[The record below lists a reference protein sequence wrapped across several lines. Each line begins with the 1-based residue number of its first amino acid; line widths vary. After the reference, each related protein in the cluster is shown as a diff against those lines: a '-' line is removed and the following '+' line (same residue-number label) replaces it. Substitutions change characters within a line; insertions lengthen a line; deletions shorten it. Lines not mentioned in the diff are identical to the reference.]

1 MSYATTALTAISV
14 SLVLLAGCSGAPAS
28 PPQSPTPTPAGPTTA
43 VVAMAQQTADRFAQS
58 VLDQDRDAFDAAV
71 TDRDPGF
78 VPTATMLYD
87 NLHRLAPTSFS
98 VKLTGQRAELGADR
112 RGTLGEGAVALQAQI
127 GWQVPGDGSAADHLV
142 TLTFVPGPD
151 GPLIAG
157 TTDGPRTQQPLW
169 WFTPIRAAQ
178 QHQVT
183 VIASDGV
190 EVDAWLQR
198 ATRAAE
204 AVADERGSSAALVL
218 MVPGSAAA
226 LERILNRTL
235 DEQIA
240 ALAFTDGSDAATSPS
255 RVVVNPASVSGL
267 GEPAL
272 DFLLAHEA
280 VHAATSSPRSPA
292 PMWVVEGYADLVASR
307 AYPEAQDKAATS
319 LLTQVRRDGPPAAL
333 PDDEAFRAEADDLS
347 RTYAEAWFAFRFL
360 ADEYSMVTATAFYDR
375 LGSEFD
381 GDVDRAM
388 PAILKQSPAAFTR
401 GWQAYLERRAR

>member
-1 MSYATTALTAISV
+1 MSYAIRALTAISV
-14 SLVLLAGCSGAPAS
+14 GLALLAGCGGAPAS
-28 PPQSPTPTPAGPTTA
+28 PPESPSPTPAGPTTA
-43 VVAMAQQTADRFAQS
+43 AVATAQQTADRLAQS
-58 VLDQDRDAFDAAV
+58 VLDRDRDAFDAVV
-71 TDRDPGF
+71 TARDPGF
-78 VPTATMLYD
+78 VSTAAMLFD

-98 VKLTGQRAELGADR
+98 VTLTGQRAELGADR
-112 RGTLGEGAVALQAQI
+112 LDTLGEGAVALQAQV
-127 GWQVPGDGSAADHLV
+127 GWQVPGDDTTADHLV

-157 TTDGPRTQQPLW
+157 TTDGPRAQQPLW

-178 QHQVT
+178 QRQVT
-183 VIASDGV
+183 VIASAGV

-198 ATRAAE
+198 ASRAAE
-204 AVADERGSSAALVL
+204 AVADERGSAAALVL
-218 MVPGSAAA
+218 MVPGNAAA

-240 ALAFTDGSDAATSPS
+240 ALTFTDGSDAAVSPS
-255 RVVVNPASVSGL
+255 HVVVNPTSVSGL

-280 VHAATSSPRSPA
+280 VHAATSSPGSPA

-307 AYPEAQDKAATS
+307 AYPEAQDGAATS
-319 LLTQVRRDGPPAAL
+319 LLTQVSRDGPPAAL
-333 PDDEAFRAEADDLS
+333 PDDEAFTAEADDLS
-347 RTYAEAWFAFRFL
+347 RTYAEAWFAFRYL
-360 ADEYSMVTATAFYDR
+360 ADEHSMATVNTFYDR

-388 PAILKQSPAAFTR
+388 PAILKQTPAAFTS